1 MITVGTSFRFS
12 FLSRNSNMRPV
23 TASYYCLTIVVIGR
37 SSHQGSSVKKGV
49 LRNFAKFTGKH
60 LCRVSFLMKLQAWGL
75 EIAFKNFQE
84 ICSALANHIPSNFL
98 KSVFH
103 KFCLVHSWILCPI
116 CLRQCHVLNSKK
128 YWLSSH
134 DKPLFIKLSKSRV
147 SLAVSLPS
155 IWFSQFYQTVFF
167 DPAYLIKER
176 FQYRLKR
183 FNRNSGLQ
191 AGSFLKRDSSTG
203 IFMLNLRNF

>member
-1 MITVGTSFRFS
+1 M
-12 FLSRNSNMRPV
+12 FLEISQNSQEN
-23 TASYYCLTIVVIGR
+23 TCA
-37 SSHQGSSVKKGV
+37 
-49 LRNFAKFTGKH
+49 
-60 LCRVSFLMKLQAWGL
+60 RVSFLMKLQAWGL
-75 EIAFKNFQE
+75 EITFKNFQE

-155 IWFSQFYQTVFF
+155 IWFSQTLSMSSIKLYFLTL
-167 DPAYLIKER
+167 LIW
-176 FQYRLKR
+176 
-183 FNRNSGLQ
+183 
-191 AGSFLKRDSSTG
+191 
-203 IFMLNLRNF
+203 